1 MTINGDKGRGPL
13 IIVNGADGGACS
25 MQDVNIDIAQL
36 GVRLSMQELSIDW
49 IPIPKQKDE

>member
-1 MTINGDKGRGPL
+1 MTIDGDKGRGPL